1 MHALSAPLLEFVRF
15 GVIAGGEGGVEVVEG
30 VDQQAQA
37 EQGRRPVRQRQGVE
51 LRRVRKRRR
60 RRRKLCMIKLAKLVE
75 TDRNPNLR
83 YLPKPNILHLQNAEY
98 SAETEYSAE
107 YLIFCKLQNIRLNY
121 QIFCN
126 SIAVTQIK

>member
-1 MHALSAPLLEFVRF
+1 M
-15 GVIAGGEGGVEVVEG
+15 IAGGEGGVEVVEG

-83 YLPKPNILHLQNAEY
+83 YLPKPNIL
-98 SAETEYSAE
+98 
-107 YLIFCKLQNIRLNY
+107 RL
-121 QIFCN
+121 
-126 SIAVTQIK
+126 K

>member
-60 RRRKLCMIKLAKLVE
+60 RRKLCMIKLAKL
-75 TDRNPNLR
+75 L
-83 YLPKPNILHLQNAEY
+83 
-98 SAETEYSAE
+98 
-107 YLIFCKLQNIRLNY
+107 KLD
-121 QIFCN
+121 
-126 SIAVTQIK
+126 